1 MVITKSITARG
12 DYPCMMNGSYK
23 IGRIFGIPVLIHYSF
38 LIVIPLLA
46 WIIGIQIALTT
57 NTIQDIF
64 QVPLDASLITAGFM
78 PWILGTIV
86 ALGLF
91 LGVLVHE
98 IAHCIVARKKG
109 VKIQSITLL
118 MFGGVSQ
125 MEEDDVPDPKVELP
139 MALVGPFTSLLFG
152 FVCAGLSTLYLK

>member
-1 MVITKSITARG
+1 MK
-12 DYPCMMNGSYK
+12 GSYQ
-23 IGRIFGIPVLIHYSF
+23 IGRLFGIPILIHFSF

-46 WIIGIQIALTT
+46 WIIGSQISLTT
-57 NTIQDIF
+57 TTLQDLF
-64 QVPLDASLITAGFM
+64 QVPIDSSLITAGFM

-109 VKIQSITLL
+109 VKIRNITLL
-118 MFGGVSQ
+118 IFGGVSQ
-125 MEEDDVPDPKVELP
+125 MEEEDVPDPKIELP
-139 MALVGPFTSLLFG
+139 MAFVGPLTSLLFG
-152 FVCAGLSTLYLK
+152 LVCTGLVYL

>member
-1 MVITKSITARG
+1 
-12 DYPCMMNGSYK
+12 
-23 IGRIFGIPVLIHYSF
+23 
-38 LIVIPLLA
+38 
-46 WIIGIQIALTT
+46 
-57 NTIQDIF
+57 
-64 QVPLDASLITAGFM
+64 M

-125 MEEDDVPDPKVELP
+125 MEEDDVPDPKVGLP

-152 FVCAGLSTLYLK
+152 FVFHGLVYLVLK